1 MRTAAATNKAAHE
14 KLLSETRLQFGRINA
29 EMSQARSERDSLRNQ
44 LQQATN
50 QQSAD
55 QSTSNQ
61 QLVSLQVELSSVQ
74 AALLQARQ
82 EAAEAKQ
89 NAGAAPSSDQL
100 VSLSRRASLLGY
112 GLRHHPLG
120 ENSS

>member
-29 EMSQARSERDSLRNQ
+29 EMSQARSERDTLRNQ
-44 LQQATN
+44 LQQAAN
-50 QQSAD
+50 QQTVD
-55 QSTSNQ
+55 QTTSNQ
-61 QLVSLQVELSSVQ
+61 ELVNLQIELSSVQ

-89 NAGAAPSSDQL
+89 NASGAAPSDQI
-100 VSLSRRASLLGY
+100 VSSRQYISCQLLIRII
-112 GLRHHPLG
+112 L
-120 ENSS
+120 